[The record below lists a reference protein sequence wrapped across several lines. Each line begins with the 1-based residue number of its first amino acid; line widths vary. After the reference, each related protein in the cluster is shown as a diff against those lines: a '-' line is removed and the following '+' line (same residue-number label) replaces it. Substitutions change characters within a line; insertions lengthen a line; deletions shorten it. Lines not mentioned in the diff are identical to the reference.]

1 VKPGVGAGGWTASLL
16 AGRTPPPDG
25 LFVSPL
31 SESLGE
37 AAPDGVPVGSGAG
50 GVPGGGTALG
60 GVAPGVGVAGS
71 NGGGD
76 VPGEGLVPAGV
87 PGAPGSVPVSGAA
100 PGEELVPGLGAEE
113 GVDEGPLAPGAGEPG
128 ASGGT

>member
-1 VKPGVGAGGWTASLL
+1 VKPGVGAGGRTASLL
-16 AGRTPPPDG
+16 AGLTPPPEG
-25 LFVSPL
+25 LLVSAL

-37 AAPDGVPVGSGAG
+37 APDGVPVGSGDG

-76 VPGEGLVPAGV
+76 VPGEELVPAGV
-87 PGAPGSVPVSGAA
+87 PGRVPVSGAE
-100 PGEELVPGLGAEE
+100 PGAELVPGLGADE
-113 GVDEGPLAPGAGEPG
+113 GVVEGPLAPGAGEPG